1 MRKVFTIALLCAG
14 LVFAA
19 NDKPSDLKQV
29 PKSEIAKL
37 NATFKTLKKKQDAKT
52 RAVINVSDLTIDAN
66 TDSLYQFSIGSQQM
80 FIATK
85 LGQTT
90 FAPIQKIGVMT
101 EEDGIAICAYMGT
114 NKLDPTVPG
123 AIQEPRVGI
132 NSVGGWFY
140 LTSYPTSEL
149 VIFDRSSWQTDK
161 IEHIVFRFVLTTNG
175 YLVIRRTLLEGLTT
189 DNLTSPKPVPLNKW
203 VYIQGRQNGLEHSL
217 GWKTADDESTA
228 TKRFSTPN
236 VELQVLSMR
245 SAFMNEVYA
254 RDGTI
259 FLKKS
264 DTIAPNSPAPANSN
278 NDPRPE
284 SGGVYAPN
292 GTGCTTRVFA
302 TYNIFPEIATNI
314 SVQEFFWQPNMAM
327 FALMDNYNAAKKDIG
342 QKVSTTF
349 GLDTALIQEL
359 INAANGTS
367 NVLRFLPSLDSS
379 RMVADNANIDVYVD
393 DNFDAVLFDM
403 RRVPPAR

>member
-52 RAVINVSDLTIDAN
+52 RTVVSVSALTIDAN
-66 TDSLYQFSIGSQQM
+66 TDDLYQFSLGNQQM

-85 LGQTT
+85 LGQTR
-90 FAPIQKIGVMT
+90 FAPTQKI
-101 EEDGIAICAYMGT
+101 IASSVDYGKTLCAYMGT
-114 NKLDPTVPG
+114 NRLDPTVPG

-132 NSVGGWFY
+132 NSAGGWFY
-140 LTSYPTSEL
+140 LTQYPKSEL
-149 VIFDRSSWQTDK
+149 VIFDRSSWKTDK

-189 DNLTSPKPVPLNKW
+189 DNLTSPKPVPLNTW
-203 VYIQGRQNGLEHSL
+203 VYIQGKQDGLEHSL
-217 GWKTADDESTA
+217 GWKTADDSSTA

-236 VELQVLSMR
+236 VELQVFAMR

-254 RDGTI
+254 RDTTVFPKISDIQIPNVLGQAQAVFGGTYP
-259 FLKKS
+259 
-264 DTIAPNSPAPANSN
+264 PNT
-278 NDPRPE
+278 
-284 SGGVYAPN
+284 GV
-292 GTGCTTRVFA
+292 GCTTAFSTFQT
-302 TYNIFPEIATNI
+302 TYRNLSNDIFVE
-314 SVQEFFWQPNMAM
+314 EFFWQPNMQM
-327 FALMDNYNAAKKDIG
+327 FALMNNYNAAAKDIA
-342 QKVSTTF
+342 QTATIATF
-349 GLDTALIQEL
+349 NLDSVLIQEL
-359 INAANGTS
+359 LNAVNGSSTSIRYVPTLNDRGTIVEVS
-367 NVLRFLPSLDSS
+367 NV
-379 RMVADNANIDVYVD
+379 DVYVD

-403 RRVPPAR
+403 RGVPPAPPAR

>member
-52 RAVINVSDLTIDAN
+52 RAVINVSALTIDAN
-66 TDSLYQFSIGSQQM
+66 TDSLYQFSIGNQQM

-90 FAPIQKIGVMT
+90 FAPAQKIGVMT

-149 VIFDRSSWQTDK
+149 VIFDRSSWQSDK
-161 IEHIVFRFVLTTNG
+161 IEHVVFRFVLTTNG
-175 YLVIRRTLLEGLTT
+175 YLVIRRTLSEGLTT

-236 VELQVLSMR
+236 VELKVLTMR

-254 RDGTI
+254 ESNSTLR
-259 FLKKS
+259 LS
-264 DTIAPNSPAPANSN
+264 DRIAPNSPVPSGE
-278 NDPRPE
+278 DRRPE
-284 SGGVYAPN
+284 SNGIYAPN

-302 TYNIFPEIATNI
+302 TYNIFPEVATNI

-367 NVLRFLPSLDSS
+367 NVLRFLPSLDSTG
-379 RMVADNANIDVYVD
+379 MVTDNANVDVYVD

>member
-66 TDSLYQFSIGSQQM
+66 TDSLYQFSIGNQQM

-90 FAPIQKIGVMT
+90 FAPTQKV
-101 EEDGIAICAYMGT
+101 IASSVDYGKTLCAYMGT
-114 NKLDPTVPG
+114 NRLDPTVPG

-132 NSVGGWFY
+132 NSAGGWFY
-140 LTSYPTSEL
+140 LTQYPKSEL
-149 VIFDRSSWQTDK
+149 VIFDRSSWKTDEV
-161 IEHIVFRFVLTTNG
+161 EHIVFRFVLTTNG

-236 VELQVLSMR
+236 VELQVFAMR

-254 RDGTI
+254 RNTTVFPNISDIQIPNVLDQAQVVFGGTYP
-259 FLKKS
+259 
-264 DTIAPNSPAPANSN
+264 PNT
-278 NDPRPE
+278 
-284 SGGVYAPN
+284 GV
-292 GTGCTTRVFA
+292 GCTTAFSTFQT
-302 TYNIFPEIATNI
+302 TYRNLSSDIFVE
-314 SVQEFFWQPNMAM
+314 EFFWQPNMQM
-327 FALMDNYNAAKKDIG
+327 FALMNNYNAAAKDIA
-342 QKVSTTF
+342 QTATATTF
-349 GLDTALIQEL
+349 NLDSVLIQEL
-359 INAANGTS
+359 LNAINGNSTSIRYVPILNSSGTIAEVN
-367 NVLRFLPSLDSS
+367 NV
-379 RMVADNANIDVYVD
+379 DVYVD
-393 DNFDAVLFDM
+393 DNLDAVLFDM
-403 RRVPPAR
+403 RGVPPAPPAR